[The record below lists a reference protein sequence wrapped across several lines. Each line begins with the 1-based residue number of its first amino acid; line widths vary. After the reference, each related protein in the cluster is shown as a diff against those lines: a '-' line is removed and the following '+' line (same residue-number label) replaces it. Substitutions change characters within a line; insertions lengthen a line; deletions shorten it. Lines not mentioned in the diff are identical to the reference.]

1 MKIGFIGMS
10 HLGICHAVA
19 AAEKGFMVKCFDES
33 PYKIEQLSKGFID
46 FFEPNLDKIFKRN
59 KKKIKFIND
68 LIDLKE
74 CDLVFFSKD
83 VPTNN
88 KDKSLYDG
96 IYKLIKKAIRHLNKK
111 SNLII
116 LSQVKPG
123 FTDSIKWRRKKLY
136 YQVETLIFGEA
147 INRVLKPEQFI
158 IGSSDNKINK
168 SYLKLSLKVL

>member
-111 SNLII
+111 SNLGISVQKI
-116 LSQVKPG
+116 WPVQEAM
-123 FTDSIKWRRKKLY
+123 TD
-136 YQVETLIFGEA
+136 G
-147 INRVLKPEQFI
+147 P
-158 IGSSDNKINK
+158 SDTH
-168 SYLKLSLKVL
+168 LSLTGALTRQSDMGYALFNLTTRNLKSSYKMTKYSTN